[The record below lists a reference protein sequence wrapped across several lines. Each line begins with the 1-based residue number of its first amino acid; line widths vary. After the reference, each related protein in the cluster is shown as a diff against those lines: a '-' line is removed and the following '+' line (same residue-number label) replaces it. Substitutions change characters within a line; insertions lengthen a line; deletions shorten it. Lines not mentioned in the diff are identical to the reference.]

1 MTLNVFE
8 IKNSADLAKNA
19 GAVMLDIKSISD
31 DGTFEGYAST
41 FGNVDNG
48 GDRVIAG
55 AFAKS
60 ISRKTARGIKM
71 LRDHDHR
78 KLVGEWL
85 EIREDAKGLYVKGRI
100 FTDITLGKETL
111 ILMRAG
117 QLAALSIGY
126 LTIDAHYSKLDD
138 VRDLKEL
145 DLWEI
150 SIVPFP
156 MNEMATIDN
165 VKTQNWSAKD
175 VEHCLCDAGMPKAF
189 AKMVTNHGLTAAKA
203 KLAGDC
209 REGGEGEEKELVGLL
224 AGLTATIEGK
234 SYV

>member
-1 MTLNVFE
+1 MRAIELKGGAE
-8 IKNSADLAKNA
+8 LAKNA
-19 GAVMLDIKSISD
+19 GAVMLDLKAIAE

-48 GDRVIAG
+48 GDRVLAG

-78 KLVGEWL
+78 NLIGEWV
-85 EIREDAKGLYVKGRI
+85 EVREDAKGLFVKGRI
-100 FTDITLGKETL
+100 FTEITLGKETL

-126 LTIDAHYSKLDD
+126 RTIDAHYSKLDD
-138 VRDLKEL
+138 VRDLREL

-150 SIVPFP
+150 SVVPFP
-156 MNEMATIDN
+156 MNEMATIDA
-165 VKTQNWSAKD
+165 VKQRDWSAKD
-175 VEHCLCDAGMPKAF
+175 VERCLCDAGMPNAF
-189 AKMVTNHGLTAAKA
+189 AKMVANHGVTAAKA
-203 KLAGDC
+203 KLTGDC
-209 REGGEGEEKELVGLL
+209 REGGDGEEKEL
-224 AGLTATIEGK
+224 AGLINGLASTIEGK
-234 SYV
+234 